1 MIVAEAGATRML
13 AEFLQYGIPM
23 KHARRTVE
31 VAARP
36 AVSALPVELPPN
48 ALGRTT
54 LGTGVVSRE
63 PVGVLAAISPYNFP
77 FFLYIG
83 KVVPALAVG
92 CAVVLTPSP
101 YTPMEELILGQ
112 IAEEARQDG
121 RRACREKVGPD

>member
-36 AVSALPVELPPN
+36 AVSALPVELTPN

-63 PVGVLAAISPYNFP
+63 PVGVVAAISPYNFP
-77 FFLYIG
+77 FFLNIG
-83 KVVPALAVG
+83 KVRSEERRVG
-92 CAVVLTPSP
+92 KECVST
-101 YTPMEELILGQ
+101 
-112 IAEEARQDG
+112 
-121 RRACREKVGPD
+121 CRSRWSRYH

>member
-36 AVSALPVELPPN
+36 AVSALPVELTPH

-63 PVGVLAAISPYNFP
+63 PVVVVVAISPYNFP
-77 FFLYIG
+77 FFLNIG
-83 KVVPALAVG
+83 QVVPALSVDAAVL
-92 CAVVLTPSP
+92 LTPSP
-101 YTPMEELILGQ
+101 STPL
-112 IAEEARQDG
+112 EAL
-121 RRACREKVGPD
+121 